1 LEIIMKIKYDIDT
14 TIKFYQVH
22 LNQKEERASRL
33 KNRAKDR
40 SRRTIQWSRQQASKE
55 QAVLS

>member
-1 LEIIMKIKYDIDT
+1 MKIKYDIDA

-40 SRRTIQWSRQQASKE
+40 DSRMMGHWNRQRASQV

>member
-1 LEIIMKIKYDIDT
+1 MKIKYDIDT
-14 TIKFYQVH
+14 TTKFYQIH

-40 SRRTIQWSRQQASKE
+40 DRRMMCHWNRQRASQV

>member
-1 LEIIMKIKYDIDT
+1 MKINYDIDT

-22 LNQKEERASRL
+22 LKQKEERASRL

-40 SRRTIQWSRQQASKE
+40 DGRMMGHWNRQRASQV
-55 QAVLS
+55 QAVLA

>member
-1 LEIIMKIKYDIDT
+1 MKIKYDIDT
-14 TIKFYQVH
+14 TIKFYQIH
-22 LNQKEERASRL
+22 FNQKEERASRL

-40 SRRTIQWSRQQASKE
+40 GRRTLHWSRQQASKD

>member
-1 LEIIMKIKYDIDT
+1 MKIKYDIDT

-40 SRRTIQWSRQQASKE
+40 DRRMMGHWSRQRASQI